1 MSSLK
6 TLAALFG
13 GAATPIP
20 MLSGKQQSFFPEPP
34 PSSTSMA
41 ASGGKDMAN
50 INIFIG
56 GSSSDLKRSISIKG
70 SRLLQYANATTA
82 NTSTTNVLLYLIII
96 LQEANMSLIG
106 NAAGQGPQGVGGLF
120 GTQTAPAGQST
131 GLFGGF

>member
-1 MSSLK
+1 
-6 TLAALFG
+6 
-13 GAATPIP
+13 
-20 MLSGKQQSFFPEPP
+20 
-34 PSSTSMA
+34 
-41 ASGGKDMAN
+41 MAN

-106 NAAGQGPQGVGGLF
+106 NAAGQGAQGVGGLF